1 MKSKCLRGLS
11 PKDNSVNR
19 MNEGDI
25 HSLAQLLSD
34 EDRKI
39 VRIARDKL
47 LTLSP
52 EFLSFM
58 KDLQIQSGPDIA
70 DEVTYILEEL
80 RVLKIEQD
88 LREWSNQTGPRHLE
102 SGAILLASFDSPQLE
117 ITAVT
122 NQLDLFSESVRQ
134 RLPSHPPNQA
144 VLSSLCRYLFQEE
157 SFRGNHKNYY
167 DPDNSYLHRVL
178 ERKVG
183 IPISLSVLML
193 AVAERLKLP
202 LRGVGMPGHFL
213 VKFSGEG
220 GPAFIDAFNQG
231 KILGRDDCKKWLLK
245 SGFGF
250 KDEYLA
256 AVSDVE
262 IIGRMIRNL
271 VCIYSAKRENRKAEI
286 LSGYLHAI
294 SPL

>member
-1 MKSKCLRGLS
+1 
-11 PKDNSVNR
+11 

-25 HSLAQLLSD
+25 RSLAQLLSD

-58 KDLQIQSGPDIA
+58 RDVQTQSDPDVV
-70 DEVTYILEEL
+70 DEITYILEEL
-80 RVLKIEQD
+80 RVFKIEQD
-88 LREWSNQTGPRHLE
+88 LRVWSNQTGPRHLE
-102 SGAILLASFDSPQLE
+102 QGAVLLARFDSPQLE
-117 ITAVT
+117 DAAIT
-122 NQLDLFSESVRQ
+122 NQLDFFSERVLERC
-134 RLPSHPPNQA
+134 PSYPSPQ
-144 VLSSLCRYLFQEE
+144 VLLGSLCRYLFQEE
-157 SFRGNHKNYY
+157 NFKGNQKNYY

-213 VKFSGEG
+213 VKFSGEEG
-220 GPAFIDAFNQG
+220 SVFIDAFNQG
-231 KILGRDDCKKWLLK
+231 KVLGRDDCKKWLLK

-250 KDEYLA
+250 KEEYLST
-256 AVSDVE
+256 VTDGE
-262 IIGRMIRNL
+262 IMGRMIRNL
-271 VCIYSAKRENRKAEI
+271 VCIYAAKRENRKAEI
-286 LSGYLHAI
+286 LSAYLRTI
-294 SPL
+294 SPF